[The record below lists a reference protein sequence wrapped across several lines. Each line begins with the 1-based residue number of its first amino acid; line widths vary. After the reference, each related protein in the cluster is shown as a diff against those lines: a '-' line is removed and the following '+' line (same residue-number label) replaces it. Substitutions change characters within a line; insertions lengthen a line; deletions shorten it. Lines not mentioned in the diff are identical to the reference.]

1 MFPHFLTSLI
11 KIILW
16 LTHASILIW
25 KIPWTEEYSYSL
37 VAIVHRVTKSPTLL
51 SHKEADTICL
61 WNNLVLFHKGR
72 QKVWVKGPDHGPDL
86 FQGHLEQ
93 KVLYSEGFTDP
104 VGQSWKTA
112 GNGDEG

>member
-1 MFPHFLTSLI
+1 M
-11 KIILW
+11 
-16 LTHASILIW
+16 
-25 KIPWTEEYSYSL
+25 
-37 VAIVHRVTKSPTLL
+37 
-51 SHKEADTICL
+51 
-61 WNNLVLFHKGR
+61 LFHKGR
-72 QKVWVKGPDHGPDL
+72 QKLWVKGPDHGPDL